1 MSELK
6 AQMDQ
11 LGQAAKA
18 AAQDLALAP
27 AEAKNNALKAAAQA
41 IRAQL
46 PAILEANKKDMTAAE
61 AKGISSAM
69 LDRLALDADRVE
81 AMAEG
86 LEAIAAF
93 PDPIGKSLET
103 WEQPNGLKFEKVSV
117 PLGVIG
123 IIYES
128 RPNVTADAGALCLK
142 AGNASILRGG
152 SESFHSSGAI
162 LTCLQSGLE
171 AAGLPT
177 ASIQR
182 VPTIDRAAVGHL
194 LTMSNYVD
202 LIIPRG
208 GRGLIERIQTESRVP
223 VLAHLDGLCH
233 TYLHGSANPKMA
245 LEVVLNAKMRR
256 TGICGSTETLLVDKT
271 FSDTDLKPILDE
283 LMTKGCEIRGDA
295 AIQEL
300 DSRVN
305 EAVASDWDTEYLD
318 AILSVRKVD
327 GLSDAVSHINQHGS
341 HHTEAII
348 AEDLSAASTFQQQV
362 DAGIVIHNAS
372 TQFAD
377 GGQFGMGAEIGIST
391 GKLHARGPVGADQ
404 LTSYKYLVRGE
415 GHARP

>member
-11 LGQAAKA
+11 LGKAAKA

-41 IRAQL
+41 MRAQL
-46 PAILEANKKDMTAAE
+46 PTILEANKKDMAAAE

-69 LDRLALDADRVE
+69 LDRLALDPDRIE
-81 AMAEG
+81 AMAKG

-93 PDPIGKSLET
+93 PDPVGKSLES

-162 LTCLQSGLE
+162 LTCLQIGLE
-171 AAGLPT
+171 SAGLPI
-177 ASIQR
+177 AAIQR
-182 VPTIDRAAVGHL
+182 VPTTDRAAVGHL
-194 LTMSNYVD
+194 LTMNDYVD

-233 TYLHGSANPKMA
+233 TYLHKSADPKMA

-256 TGICGSTETLLVDKT
+256 TGVCGATETLLVDDA
-271 FSDTDLKPILDE
+271 FADDDLKPILKR
-283 LMTKGCEIRGDA
+283 LIAKGCEIRGDT
-295 AIQEL
+295 AIQAL
-300 DSRVN
+300 DKRINKAV
-305 EAVASDWDTEYLD
+305 EADWDTEYLD
-318 AILSVRKVD
+318 AIISIRKVN
-327 GLSDAVSHINQHGS
+327 GLIDAIAHINRHGS

-348 AEDLSAASTFQQQV
+348 TEDSSAAAAFQQEV

-391 GKLHARGPVGADQ
+391 GKLHARGPVGANQ
-404 LTSYKYLVRGE
+404 LTSYKYLVRGN